1 MSSIVEHSHVI
12 SINYIPLLGGADR
25 GLLLKIAIVGTRG
38 LPPQY
43 GGYETF
49 SEYFVRY
56 FIENGHEVTVAC
68 ERTRG
73 ETAIDTYKGA
83 NLVYFPF
90 QPPERYSLRK
100 IYEGLNDLYF
110 YFKLARKTDI
120 MYILA
125 GLGTQVL
132 PLLRIINPRLR
143 IVTNNDGLEWKR
155 SKYNII
161 ERILWK
167 SFIRSSMRSSHL
179 VVHDN
184 PRLVDFFPRINM
196 KNTISIP
203 YGVEKQEEKIW
214 DKGLLIEKINH
225 FPQINSLAPENY
237 YIIIARLQ
245 SDNNTHVALEGFL
258 KSESR
263 KKLLVIGDPQDS
275 RYLNYLQGIIPD
287 SDKDRILLCG
297 SVYNQSVLGML
308 RSNSFAYIHGHSAG
322 GTNPSLLEAMS
333 DNLAIIAHNNPF
345 NRNVLDNN
353 GFFFDTSDQ
362 VSSAIKSLEH
372 DSEIRQNLASANGTR
387 ARQKYTWEK
396 CMSKHEKA
404 FMALLNSGSNKNI

>member
-1 MSSIVEHSHVI
+1 M
-12 SINYIPLLGGADR
+12 LLWGVRQGS
-25 GLLLKIAIVGTRG
+25 LLKIAIVGTRG
-38 LPPQY
+38 LPPRY

-56 FIENGHEVTVAC
+56 FIEKGHEVTVAC
-68 ERTRG
+68 ERSSEG
-73 ETAIDTYKGA
+73 PVMDTYKGA

-90 QPPERYSLRK
+90 QPPKRYSLRK
-100 IYEGLNDLYF
+100 IYEGFNDLYF
-110 YFKLARKTDI
+110 YFKLARQTDV

-167 SFIRSSMRSSHL
+167 SFIRSSMRFSHL

-184 PRLVDFFPRINM
+184 PRLADFFPRINH

-203 YGVEKQEEKIW
+203 YGVEKQEEKNW
-214 DKGLLIEKINH
+214 DMELLIDKINH
-225 FPQINSLAPENY
+225 FPPINSLTPQNY

-258 KSESR
+258 KSESD
-263 KKLLVIGDPQDS
+263 KNLLVIGDPQDS
-275 RYLNYLQGIIPD
+275 QYLTDLQRIIPD

-308 RSNSFAYIHGHSAG
+308 RSNSFSYIHGHSAG

-333 DNLAIIAHNNPF
+333 DNLAIIAHDNPF

-353 GFFFDTSDQ
+353 GFFFDTPDQ
-362 VSSAIKSLEH
+362 ICSAINSLEN
-372 DSEIRQNLASANGTR
+372 DPEIRKNLASANGTR
-387 ARQKYTWEK
+387 ARQKYTWKK

-404 FMALLNSGSNKNI
+404 FTALLNSNSNKNI

>member
-12 SINYIPLLGGADR
+12 SINYISLLRETDR

-68 ERTRG
+68 ERTR
-73 ETAIDTYKGA
+73 EEPAMDNYKGA

-110 YFKLARKTDI
+110 YFKLARKTEI

-155 SKYNII
+155 SKYNKI

-184 PRLVDFFPRINM
+184 PRLADFFPRINM

-203 YGVEKQEEKIW
+203 YGVEKQEDRNW
-214 DKGLLIEKINH
+214 DKELLIKNINH
-225 FPQINSLAPENY
+225 FPPINSLAPENY

-258 KSESR
+258 KSESD

-275 RYLNYLQGIIPD
+275 RYLDYLQEIIPD
-287 SDKDRILLCG
+287 SHKDRILLIG
-297 SVYNQSVLGML
+297 SVYNQSLLGML

-333 DNLAIIAHNNPF
+333 DNLAIIAHDNPF

-353 GFFFDTSDQ
+353 GFFFDTPDQ
-362 VSSAIKSLEH
+362 VCSAIKSLEH
-372 DSEIRQNLASANGTR
+372 DSEIRKNLASSNGTR
-387 ARQKYTWEK
+387 ARQKYTWKK

-404 FMALLNSGSNKNI
+404 FMALLNSNSNKNI